1 MVSCNH
7 PTIWKFIN
15 ALKLEQSRN
24 DLMVEQFI
32 AGRVAP
38 PPKKKYRDCA
48 QRITQVVGSYSQL
61 DLLDYLRGIAHNY
74 NF

>member
-7 PTIWKFIN
+7 PTILKFIN
-15 ALKLEQSRN
+15 ALKFEQSRN

-32 AGRVAP
+32 AGRVAS

-48 QRITQVVGSYSQL
+48 QRITQVVGSYIQL